1 MATVRISQDLRSRV
15 GDNINSMC
23 EHTLDSKRVP
33 YNTGKVLIGSGYV
46 PPPRRDYSKEELY
59 WQEILLNGK
68 PRRWYQE
75 PLLVA
80 SLLILVVAY
89 ATATCS

>member
-1 MATVRISQDLRSRV
+1 MATVRSSSKLRSAVR
-15 GDNINSMC
+15 
-23 EHTLDSKRVP
+23 ERVP

-80 SLLILVVAY
+80 SLLIMVVVCV
-89 ATATCS
+89 ATACS

>member
-1 MATVRISQDLRSRV
+1 MTTVRISSELRSAV
-15 GDNINSMC
+15 NSN
-23 EHTLDSKRVP
+23 KQVP
-33 YNTGKVLIGSGYV
+33 YNTGKVLIGSRYV

-89 ATATCS
+89 VTAACI